1 MEDEEKVIASVL
13 SGDKDAFSEIV
24 IKYQTTVYNLAFKMV
39 RNEQDALDIAQ
50 ETFLRIY
57 SSLGSFKGG
66 SRFSTWIYRITYNQA
81 IDFIRRK
88 SRAEAVSLADTAGTG
103 EILSSIP
110 DKSADP
116 STAVESK
123 DLFKQVA
130 EAILALPDQQRTA
143 LILREYEGLSYK
155 EIAQR
160 TGVLEGTVKSR
171 IARARRGIYDFLVKN
186 GTIGENDR
194 LNKRKEVDSR

>member
-66 SRFSTWIYRITYNQA
+66 SRFSTWIYRIAYNQA

-116 STAVESK
+116 STAV
-123 DLFKQVA
+123 
-130 EAILALPDQQRTA
+130 
-143 LILREYEGLSYK
+143 
-155 EIAQR
+155 
-160 TGVLEGTVKSR
+160 
-171 IARARRGIYDFLVKN
+171 
-186 GTIGENDR
+186 
-194 LNKRKEVDSR
+194 